1 MSRLIFWSLTHYTI
15 EDSLII
21 GRMVRNFVTSGELA
35 YNIGER
41 VSACTS
47 PLFAAMA
54 CGIAWFGVDPLVA
67 AKILGLV
74 ASTVT
79 CVLLFDFLCDFA
91 TPVAAATL
99 SGLYALLPPVIA
111 SSVGGMETPVYTLT
125 CFLALERLARG
136 RFLPAVVWSSMATL
150 VRPDG
155 VIVLLVVG
163 FFVAVRLRGDLR
175 GTLHS
180 VWPMFVLIPTG
191 VALHALYF
199 HSVAPHSA
207 IAKAAAYP
215 VDPVANVS
223 TYLGRMFLTW
233 RSGLVIYA
241 LSVLG
246 MTRLRDRSRE
256 LMPFASWYAVY
267 HAAFMLRAPLFDW
280 YLHPPLVVLTL
291 FAALGLLAA
300 PRWVIRRS
308 HAHLVRA
315 QISAGAVLLVALLI
329 ALPGYYRARK
339 RGQWYED
346 HVRASA
352 GLWLSSH
359 ASSGSLVFTES
370 LGYIGY
376 QTSHRFVDWPGL
388 VSRDVPT
395 LLRRSNGEGRANSF
409 DLIIAHFHP
418 DYLALRDSEWGGL
431 SPKVKAPY
439 RLCAEFPT
447 PSRDLGSTYLIAG
460 VICP

>member
-1 MSRLIFWSLTHYTI
+1 M
-15 EDSLII
+15 
-21 GRMVRNFVTSGELA
+21 
-35 YNIGER
+35 
-41 VSACTS
+41 
-47 PLFAAMA
+47 
-54 CGIAWFGVDPLVA
+54 
-67 AKILGLV
+67 
-74 ASTVT
+74 
-79 CVLLFDFLCDFA
+79 
-91 TPVAAATL
+91 
-99 SGLYALLPPVIA
+99 
-111 SSVGGMETPVYTLT
+111 
-125 CFLALERLARG
+125 
-136 RFLPAVVWSSMATL
+136 
-150 VRPDG
+150 
-155 VIVLLVVG
+155 
-163 FFVAVRLRGDLR
+163 
-175 GTLHS
+175 
-180 VWPMFVLIPTG
+180 
-191 VALHALYF
+191 
-199 HSVAPHSA
+199 
-207 IAKAAAYP
+207 
-215 VDPVANVS
+215 
-223 TYLGRMFLTW
+223 
-233 RSGLVIYA
+233 IYA

-256 LMPFASWYAVY
+256 LMPFATWYAVY

-329 ALPGYYRARK
+329 ALPGYYRARR

-346 HVRASA
+346 HVRARA

-395 LLRRSNGEGRANSF
+395 LLRRNNGEGRTNSF

-439 RLCAEFPT
+439 KLCAEFPT